1 MRDHQL
7 SRFIRKQ
14 RKSGVIKAREKNRRA
29 YIGTNAIK
37 AFSFLFAKFPCGELM
52 NVIGMMQAQ

>member
-7 SRFIRKQ
+7 SRFIRKR

-29 YIGTNAIK
+29 YIGTNAIN
-37 AFSFLFAKFPCGELM
+37 SFPSLFAKFLREIDERG
-52 NVIGMMQAQ
+52 